1 VTFGADFAILLSIIA
16 SALDIQAGI
25 GNMWHGRCGR
35 GLALRRYEMGGAWYA
50 LATIA
55 VALVIRWYIQNDTG
69 TLGRDSDASSK
80 HPKPWRSGR
89 QG

>member
-1 VTFGADFAILLSIIA
+1 VTFGVGFAILLSIIA
-16 SALDIQAGI
+16 SALDIQASI
-25 GNMWHGRCGR
+25 GNMWPGRCGR
-35 GLALRRYEMGGAWYA
+35 GPALRRYEMSGAWYA

-80 HPKPWRSGR
+80 PPTPWRSGR